1 MQITRFAEARRYDAP
16 KHFDMRSLRLQGF
29 DMSASQFAWVGLSQF
44 LPQGG
49 AEMDAGAL
57 EKIYVVLEGE
67 VTVQLADGTRHVLK
81 ALDSCHIPGGE
92 ARAIRNEANTVA
104 TMLVVGHNPGFC
116 ELADALAGAGEAGG
130 KIDTGRSLADPALLV
145 GDSEDAGRH

>member
-1 MQITRFAEARRYDAP
+1 MQITRFADARRYDAP

-29 DMSASQFAWVGLSQF
+29 DMSASKFAWVGVSHF

-67 VTVQLADGTRHVLK
+67 ITVKLADGTSHVLG

-92 ARAIRNEANTVA
+92 GRSIRNDANSVA
-104 TMLVVGHNPGFC
+104 TMLVVMPHP
-116 ELADALAGAGEAGG
+116 EP
-130 KIDTGRSLADPALLV
+130 RP
-145 GDSEDAGRH
+145 

>member
-29 DMSASQFAWVGLSQF
+29 DVSASKFAWVGLSYF

-49 AEMDAGAL
+49 AQMDAGPL
-57 EKIYVVLEGE
+57 EKIYVVIEGE
-67 VTVQLADGTRHVLK
+67 VTLELADGSTEVLH

-92 ARAIRNEANTVA
+92 ARAIRNDGNAVA
-104 TMLVVGHNPGFC
+104 TMLVVMPHP
-116 ELADALAGAGEAGG
+116 EP
-130 KIDTGRSLADPALLV
+130 RP
-145 GDSEDAGRH
+145 